1 MPNIKKIRV
10 PVTDKL
16 DPNRDLVLLKN
27 NMDKILDFIDEKI
40 DENNIFVYCY
50 NGLTVSP
57 LIVALYMT
65 KKGNISKD
73 DIRLYYLNLKTIIFA
88 WILIYLCSNHI
99 WNLPLLS
106 IGLSTRFSIVPNHHS
121 SPPFEKICFTKPL
134 QPSFICLEITLA

>member
-1 MPNIKKIRV
+1 
-10 PVTDKL
+10 
-16 DPNRDLVLLKN
+16 
-27 NMDKILDFIDEKI
+27 MDKILDFIDEKI

-57 LIVALYMT
+57 LIVALYMI
-65 KKGNISKD
+65 KKVIFQKM
-73 DIRLYYLNLKTIIFA
+73 ILEIYLNLKTIIFA

-121 SPPFEKICFTKPL
+121 SPPFEKCVL
-134 QPSFICLEITLA
+134 QNHYNLLSFVEHIGLHVLHSKLMLYLFSFF